1 MDRRLFIDGEWVDS
15 VGGEVLDIRDPAT
28 AEPVGRSALATRA
41 DLDRAVAA
49 AKAALPGWA
58 ALHADQRSKILH
70 RAADLIAER
79 VDAIAMVL
87 TREQGKPLPDSRKE
101 ILFSC
106 EVYRYYAEEGR
117 RIGGEIRPSSGS
129 DIRSIV
135 TSAPVGV
142 VGGIVPWNYPVDLY
156 AWKVAPV
163 LAAGCTAVV
172 KPPHETPLA
181 IGMIVECLA
190 QAGLPPGVLNDIPGT
205 GPEVGA
211 GLSAHP
217 DIAMISATASVPA
230 GQAIMRDSA
239 ATLKRLSLELGGH
252 SPFVVLGDAD
262 VEAAAQAAFRRS
274 FSNMGQICI
283 AVNRVIVADAVYDR
297 FVDAITALTAAT
309 ELGHGID
316 PGVLY
321 GPCTTDKVRRNVQTQ
336 LDDALSRGARLLTG
350 GAVPEGAEYER
361 GFFYRPTLI
370 DNIGD
375 GSLVLRE
382 ETFGPLTAIQRSRS
396 DAEARQLA
404 NATPFG
410 LAAYVYCGD
419 VGRGWRFA
427 EGLEAGQI
435 GVNVNDTTELQAPF
449 GGWKMSGIGREL
461 GPEGLMTFR
470 EQKHIKLR
478 LGGDSVST

>member
-1 MDRRLFIDGEWVDS
+1 MDRKLFIGGKWVGAL
-15 VGGEVLDIRDPAT
+15 GGEVAEIRDPAT
-28 AEPVGRSALATRA
+28 GDMVGTSALAMRA

-58 ALHADQRSKILH
+58 SMHADARAKILR
-70 RAADLIAER
+70 RAADLIEER
-79 VDAIAMVL
+79 ADAIAMVL
-87 TREQGKPLPDSRKE
+87 TREQGKPVPDSRKE

-117 RIGGEIRPSSGS
+117 RIGGDIRPSSRS

-172 KPPHETPLA
+172 KPPHETLLA
-181 IGMIVECLA
+181 IGMVVQCFA
-190 QAGLPPGVLNDIPGT
+190 DSGLPPGVLNDIPGT

-217 DIAMISATASVPA
+217 DVAMISATASVPA

-252 SPFVVLGDAD
+252 SPFVVLDDAD
-262 VEAAAQAAFRRS
+262 VEEAAQVAFRRG

-283 AVNRVIVADAVYDR
+283 AVNRIIVADAIYDR
-297 FVDAITALTAAT
+297 FVEAITTITAAT
-309 ELGHGID
+309 ELGHGVN

-321 GPCTTDKVRRNVQTQ
+321 RPCTTDKVRRNVQSQ

-350 GAVPEGAEYER
+350 GAVPKGETYDN

-370 DNIGD
+370 DNIAA
-375 GSLVLRE
+375 GSAVLKE
-382 ETFGPLTAIQRSRS
+382 ETFGPMTAIQRAGS
-396 DAEARQLA
+396 DVEALHLA

-410 LAAYVYCGD
+410 LAAYVYSRD
-419 VGRGWRFA
+419 IGRAWLFA
-427 EGLEAGQI
+427 EKLEAGQI

-470 EQKHIKLR
+470 ERKHIKLR
-478 LGGDSVST
+478 LGG